1 MINIVLFGK
10 RGAGRH
16 YLLERL
22 NTFIMEKKLDLEVEG
37 EILSLPEIMA
47 VLNENEENEEF
58 FIFPIYVG
66 SSDKTCLLRVLH
78 ETPEEVDV
86 PAAIEEAIEEIDN
99 FKSYFATTDFTFN
112 VIDNND
118 NSDNAEKEL
127 SNLLNRIV
135 E

>member
-10 RGAGRH
+10 RGAGKY
-16 YLLERL
+16 YLLEKL
-22 NTFIMEKKLDLEVEG
+22 NTFITEKKLNLEIEG
-37 EILSLPEIMA
+37 EILSLPEIVA
-47 VLNENEENEEF
+47 VLKENEENV
-58 FIFPIYVG
+58 IFPIYVS

-86 PAAIEEAIEEIDN
+86 PAAIEEAIDEIDN

>member
-1 MINIVLFGK
+1 MIDIAIFGK
-10 RGAGRH
+10 RGAGKH

-22 NTFIMEKKLDLEVEG
+22 NTFIVENKLDDILKG
-37 EILSLPEIMA
+37 EILSLPEI
-47 VLNENEENEEF
+47 VEILNEKQENI
-58 FIFPIYVG
+58 IFPVYIG

-78 ETPEEVDV
+78 ETPEEADV
-86 PAAIEEAIEEIDN
+86 PAAIEEAIDEIDN

-118 NSDNAEKEL
+118 NSSNAEKEL

>member
-22 NTFIMEKKLDLEVEG
+22 NTFIVEKKLDLIVEG
-37 EILSLPEIMA
+37 EILSLPEIEAFLYEM
-47 VLNENEENEEF
+47 ENDEENV
-58 FIFPIYVG
+58 IFPIYVS

-86 PAAIEEAIEEIDN
+86 PAAIEEAIDEIDN
-99 FKSYFATTDFTFN
+99 FKSYFVTTDFTYN

-127 SNLLNRIV
+127 SNLFNRIV

>member
-10 RGAGRH
+10 RGAGKH

-22 NTFIMEKKLDLEVEG
+22 NTFIVENKLDDILKG
-37 EILSLPEIMA
+37 EILSLPEI
-47 VLNENEENEEF
+47 VEILNEKQENI
-58 FIFPIYVG
+58 IFPVYIG

-78 ETPEEVDV
+78 ETPEEADV
-86 PAAIEEAIEEIDN
+86 PAAIEEAIDEIDN

-118 NSDNAEKEL
+118 NSSNAEKEL

>member
-1 MINIVLFGK
+1 MINIAIFGK
-10 RGAGRH
+10 RGAGKH

-22 NTFIMEKKLDLEVEG
+22 NTFIVENKLEGILKG
-37 EILSLPEIMA
+37 EILSLPEI
-47 VLNENEENEEF
+47 VEILNEKQENI
-58 FIFPIYVG
+58 IFPVYIG

-78 ETPEEVDV
+78 ETPEEADV
-86 PAAIEEAIEEIDN
+86 PAAIEEAIDEIDN

-118 NSDNAEKEL
+118 NSSNAEKEL

>member
-22 NTFIMEKKLDLEVEG
+22 NTFIMEKKLDLEIEG
-37 EILSLPEIMA
+37 EILSLPEIVA
-47 VLNENEENEEF
+47 VLNENEENV
-58 FIFPIYVG
+58 IFPIYVS
-66 SSDKTCLLRVLH
+66 SSDKTCLLRVLLV

-86 PAAIEEAIEEIDN
+86 LAAIEEAIEEIDN

>member
-16 YLLERL
+16 YLLEKL
-22 NTFIMEKKLDLEVEG
+22 NTLIAEKKLESIVEG
-37 EILSLPEIMA
+37 EILSLPEIEA
-47 VLNENEENEEF
+47 VLNENKENI
-58 FIFPIYVG
+58 IFPVCVS
-66 SSDKTCLLRVLH
+66 SSDKTCLLRILH
-78 ETPEEVDV
+78 ETSEEADV
-86 PAAIEEAIEEIDN
+86 PAALEEAIDEIDN

-112 VIDNND
+112 VVSNND
-118 NSDNAEKEL
+118 NSNNAEKEL

>member
-22 NTFIMEKKLDLEVEG
+22 NTFIIEKKLDLIVEG
-37 EILSLPEIMA
+37 EILSLPEIEAFLYEM
-47 VLNENEENEEF
+47 ENGEDV
-58 FIFPIYVG
+58 IFPIYIN
-66 SSDKTCLLRVLH
+66 SSDKSCLLRVLH

-86 PAAIEEAIEEIDN
+86 PAAIEEAIDEIDN
-99 FKSYFATTDFTFN
+99 FKSYFTTTDFTYN

>member
-1 MINIVLFGK
+1 MINIAIFGK
-10 RGAGRH
+10 RGAWKH

-22 NTFIMEKKLDLEVEG
+22 NTLIAENKLDDILKG
-37 EILSLPEIMA
+37 EILSLPEIVEM
-47 VLNENEENEEF
+47 LNEKQENI
-58 FIFPIYVG
+58 IFPVYVG

-78 ETPEEVDV
+78 ETPEEADV
-86 PAAIEEAIEEIDN
+86 PAAIEEAIDEIDN
-99 FKSYFATTDFTFN
+99 FKSYFVTTDFTFN

-118 NSDNAEKEL
+118 NSNNAEKEL

>member
-10 RGAGRH
+10 KGAGKH
-16 YLLERL
+16 YLLEKL
-22 NTFIMEKKLDLEVEG
+22 NTFITEKKLDLEVEG
-37 EILSLPEIMA
+37 EILSLPEIVV
-47 VLNENEENEEF
+47 VLKENEENV
-58 FIFPIYVG
+58 IFPIYVG

>member
-10 RGAGRH
+10 KGAGRH

-22 NTFIMEKKLDLEVEG
+22 NTFIIEKKLEPIVEG
-37 EILSLPEIMA
+37 EILSLPEIVA
-47 VLNENEENEEF
+47 ALNESEENV
-58 FIFPIYVG
+58 IFPIYVG

-127 SNLLNRIV
+127 SNLLNCIV

>member
-10 RGAGRH
+10 RGAGKH

-22 NTFIMEKKLDLEVEG
+22 NTFIVENKLEDILKG
-37 EILSLPEIMA
+37 EILSLPEI
-47 VLNENEENEEF
+47 VEILNEKQENI
-58 FIFPIYVG
+58 IFPVYIG

-78 ETPEEVDV
+78 ETPEEADV
-86 PAAIEEAIEEIDN
+86 PAAIEEAIDEIDN

-118 NSDNAEKEL
+118 NSSNAEKEL

>member
-10 RGAGRH
+10 KGAGRH

-22 NTFIMEKKLDLEVEG
+22 NTFIAEKKLNLEVEG
-37 EILSLPEIMA
+37 EILSLPEIVA
-47 VLNENEENEEF
+47 ALNESEENV
-58 FIFPIYVG
+58 IFPIYVS
-66 SSDKTCLLRVLH
+66 SSDKTCLLRILH